1 MIISVVKPVGTA
13 IPNVG
18 HLIGHNWSLAERR
31 QFEQVS
37 YLLE

>member
-18 HLIGHNWSLAERR
+18 HLIMMSAISGCLP
-31 QFEQVS
+31 QQG
-37 YLLE
+37 